1 MLKRTILMVFCTM
14 MLALGSMAQSKVDY
28 VIADNYFPLRS
39 VIAPVDTVIL
49 SNQKFF
55 SMFGIAAHMGSDAIP
70 YPINFDKEFVIV
82 VQLPP
87 ASRYVEI
94 EPLLLWESE
103 KYLELSYHVN
113 YGQSLSWTMNPTL
126 ILIVDQKY
134 WRPCIMCTER

>member
-1 MLKRTILMVFCTM
+1 MTLCAL
-14 MLALGSMAQSKVDY
+14 MLALASMAQSKVDY

-39 VIAPVDTVIL
+39 VSVPTDTVIL
-49 SNQKFF
+49 SNKKFF
-55 SMFGIAAHMGSDAIP
+55 SMYGIAAHMGSDAIP

-87 ASRYVEI
+87 ASRNVEI

-103 KYLELSYHVN
+103 KYLEFTYHVN
-113 YGQSLSWTMNPTL
+113 YGQPLTWTMNPTL

-134 WRPCIMCTER
+134 WRPRILCTEH